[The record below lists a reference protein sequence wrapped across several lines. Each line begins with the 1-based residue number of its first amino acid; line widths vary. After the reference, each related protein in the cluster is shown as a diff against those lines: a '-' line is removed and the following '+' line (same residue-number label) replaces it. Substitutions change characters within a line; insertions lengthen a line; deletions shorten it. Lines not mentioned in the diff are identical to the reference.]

1 MNNNL
6 QNTLYNLWFELD
18 QNQKII
24 NKLNFSWYKINN
36 YFTSQIEDWKNKIE
50 NKEDILKEIDNFL
63 SFYFD
68 GWDFGYFKNKYD
80 NYSYRLEYS
89 WEDTSFIWS
98 SKDSFY
104 IKTSDENNNFKPD
117 LWSLFW
123 EDTEFIFEKKFDEDK
138 PKNHIE
144 IIKKDEEIQEN
155 EETIK
160 QIFFVN
166 IYNQSLKNNNKNTKE
181 EETKKYLLANIEKKL
196 NEYFDDKNKQIG
208 TEFIKQFSK
217 NWELEDF
224 FTKWKKDYF
233 IHKNIKQFLE
243 NELLNYLWDK
253 YWNANIAWY
262 NDTLKQ
268 IEKEKFDEFYEF
280 LNDEENKINQEN
292 KEKLFDEIDNFLQAK
307 LYKKD
312 DILEKIKKLVNKD
325 WNTAIKDI
333 LQENKILNNII
344 TKQKESFDDL
354 QKTTSNEFWEKF
366 RKYTKTLIDIIA
378 QIEEIKKS
386 IWTQKRNVEKSDY
399 VVSLKTLKE
408 NLSYKEFDRVL
419 KIFKFT
425 IENNDDFKNDIIN
438 VLKDKYRNVD
448 MVSSVIVDNILYYEG
463 IFKFNFLR
471 KKEYSNK
478 VKIIDD
484 KLFSVNKNWKEKEL
498 WKIIN
503 IQEWNKRINK
513 DDLNLLESKKDRV
526 DIYFELSE
534 NDYTKENKMWNNLY
548 INYLDIEKDFSNFYI
563 DTQFINDFAD
573 KYFIIDKII
582 KIWIDWHIIKSENY
596 QALNT
601 IEEKFKNLI
610 DLIWID
616 PPFNTDN
623 NQFLYKDS
631 FLDSS
636 WCSMIDDRL
645 NISNHILRDTGSFYM
660 HLDENADY
668 ISRYLLNK
676 YFIFRN
682 EIIWKHFWWRMNDK
696 KKIYEA
702 IHDTIMF
709 YTKSNDY
716 IFNYVLL
723 DWEWEEKYKYITTV
737 YDNYI
742 TTKYSQFNYKEW
754 AFWYK
759 VWETTQKTEDYLQKY
774 IRVSS
779 NKNSIVMDY
788 FAGTGTTLATAHKL
802 WRKWI
807 GINISEVF
815 NDIFINRM
823 KKVLIGD
830 MWWISK
836 EEDVNWQGWWA
847 FKYIELENYE
857 NIFDN
862 TAIENYITRYFEE
875 NQNQVDKKDYT
886 NFAEYI
892 ENYKYNTLET
902 KDFLQSIIYD
912 FWLIEKSYKTFDDF
926 VILKTNKW
934 NFVKFFENADITKL
948 LKYIQDD
955 EKYYLQQSDYKNLI
969 WKIDNKKENIF
980 SISKLYFNN

>member
-1 MNNNL
+1 
-6 QNTLYNLWFELD
+6 
-18 QNQKII
+18 
-24 NKLNFSWYKINN
+24 
-36 YFTSQIEDWKNKIE
+36 
-50 NKEDILKEIDNFL
+50 
-63 SFYFD
+63 
-68 GWDFGYFKNKYD
+68 
-80 NYSYRLEYS
+80 
-89 WEDTSFIWS
+89 
-98 SKDSFY
+98 
-104 IKTSDENNNFKPD
+104 
-117 LWSLFW
+117 
-123 EDTEFIFEKKFDEDK
+123 
-138 PKNHIE
+138 
-144 IIKKDEEIQEN
+144 
-155 EETIK
+155 
-160 QIFFVN
+160 
-166 IYNQSLKNNNKNTKE
+166 
-181 EETKKYLLANIEKKL
+181 
-196 NEYFDDKNKQIG
+196 
-208 TEFIKQFSK
+208 
-217 NWELEDF
+217 
-224 FTKWKKDYF
+224 
-233 IHKNIKQFLE
+233 
-243 NELLNYLWDK
+243 
-253 YWNANIAWY
+253 
-262 NDTLKQ
+262 
-268 IEKEKFDEFYEF
+268 
-280 LNDEENKINQEN
+280 
-292 KEKLFDEIDNFLQAK
+292 
-307 LYKKD
+307 
-312 DILEKIKKLVNKD
+312 
-325 WNTAIKDI
+325 
-333 LQENKILNNII
+333 
-344 TKQKESFDDL
+344 
-354 QKTTSNEFWEKF
+354 
-366 RKYTKTLIDIIA
+366 
-378 QIEEIKKS
+378 
-386 IWTQKRNVEKSDY
+386 
-399 VVSLKTLKE
+399 
-408 NLSYKEFDRVL
+408 
-419 KIFKFT
+419 
-425 IENNDDFKNDIIN
+425 
-438 VLKDKYRNVD
+438 